1 MIDINLIAAR
11 RQRRQRAAMMM
22 RFAVYSVIG
31 LLVLIGLV
39 YAWLAVATNYVQSQ
53 IGEKT
58 AQLSD
63 PKLKGAVERLD
74 FLERRIAGLR
84 PRVDLLQKVHDSEAG
99 WVRVLRDLSASLPSS
114 DVWVNQLSSRRS
126 EQGQYLNMRGSA
138 LSQGLVGDFM
148 LRVKQTGWSGVPTL
162 QQSTKATPAA
172 GQAEVVEFEVN
183 IPLQRA
189 LGII

>member
-53 IGEKT
+53 IGEKN

-63 PKLKGAVERLD
+63 PKLKGAVERLG
-74 FLERRIAGLR
+74 FLEGRIAGLR
-84 PRVDLLQKVHDSEAG
+84 PRVELLQKVHDSEAG
-99 WVRVLRDLSASLPSS
+99 WVRVLGDLSDSLPP

-126 EQGQYLNMRGSA
+126 EQGQYLTLRGSA
-138 LSQGLVGDFM
+138 LSQGLLGDFM
-148 LRVKQTGWSGVPTL
+148 LRVKQTDWSGVPVL
-162 QQSTKATPAA
+162 QESSKAPPAA
-172 GQAEVVEFEVN
+172 GRAEVVEFEVN
-183 IPLQRA
+183 IPLQHA

>member
-11 RQRRQRAAMMM
+11 RQQRQRAAMMM

-31 LLVLIGLV
+31 LVVLIGLV

-53 IGEKT
+53 IGEKN

-63 PKLKGAVERLD
+63 PKLKGAVDRLG
-74 FLERRIAGLR
+74 FLERRIDGLR
-84 PRVDLLQKVHDSEAG
+84 PRVDLLQKVHDSEEG
-99 WVRVLRDLSASLPSS
+99 WVRVLRDLSASLPT

-126 EQGQYLNMRGSA
+126 EQGQYLTLRGSA

-148 LRVKQTGWSGVPTL
+148 LRVKQTNWSGVPRL
-162 QQSTKATPAA
+162 QQATKAPPAA
-172 GQAEVVEFEVN
+172 GRAEVVEFEVH
-183 IPLQRA
+183 IPLQHA